1 MNFVYYF
8 GTIVPYSII
17 VWSTFMLML
26 RTCSRARVQAL
37 VLGVGVVAC
46 PSPEVWQ
53 SPSLSSW
60 MEGPSAQEIVTW
72 WWILTVCWGCE
83 AISYLSHIVPGPDL
97 GNLPSNRVQD
107 SPVWTT
113 MVTRNVIKLLET
125 FWVGHIYMAGLS
137 IHSFPFLG
145 TGKHDTSS
153 STRPLVSREFP
164 WRTANMKIGQNSRA
178 RIILNIPRNIKTLTN
193 WGWWH
198 GFLFKILQ
206 GTFVWNYERNVI
218 RSWLDQCVA
227 GKDNDQWWGHCS
239 CLYHR

>member
-1 MNFVYYF
+1 
-8 GTIVPYSII
+8 
-17 VWSTFMLML
+17 
-26 RTCSRARVQAL
+26 
-37 VLGVGVVAC
+37 
-46 PSPEVWQ
+46 
-53 SPSLSSW
+53 
-60 MEGPSAQEIVTW
+60 MEGPSAQERVTW
-72 WWILTVCWGCE
+72 WWILTVCLGCV

-97 GNLPSNRVQD
+97 GNLPSNRAQD

-145 TGKHDTSS
+145 TGKHDTSFNHYIPSLSLYTFPLNKSVDGQNITRGFLQS
-153 STRPLVSREFP
+153 STCPLVSREFP

-198 GFLFKILQ
+198 SAFYLRFYRGHLFGITK
-206 GTFVWNYERNVI
+206 EM
-218 RSWLDQCVA
+218 
-227 GKDNDQWWGHCS
+227 
-239 CLYHR
+239 